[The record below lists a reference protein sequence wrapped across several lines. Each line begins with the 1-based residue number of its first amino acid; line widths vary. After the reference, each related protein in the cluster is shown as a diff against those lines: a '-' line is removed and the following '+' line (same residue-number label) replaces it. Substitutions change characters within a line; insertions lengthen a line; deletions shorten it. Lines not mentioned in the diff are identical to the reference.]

1 MRFRISTRWRSWFG
15 DRHRTATGRERS
27 RRAFLG
33 NLLTACALAQEPYKD
48 ASKSPHVYEGPGRDE
63 PAPAGL
69 TEIRI
74 GFFGPSDP
82 SHPEG
87 GTIWQGASRAIE
99 EANRAGGY
107 RGLPFRLVS
116 RWSDNPWRAG
126 AAQVVRLA
134 YEDHV
139 WAIVGGIDGPTTHLA
154 EQVVAKALL
163 TLVSPAST
171 DRSVNLAGVPWMFSC
186 MPGDDLL
193 AGALVQALSGERE
206 LTLISATDHDS
217 RAFTA
222 ELKKAMGSR
231 GLTPAFHVEFDPGKD
246 AAEAATRAKGAPAV
260 ALVAGPAGS
269 VRFLRALRA
278 SGFGGRIYAGPW
290 VARLTALDAAE
301 GVVFPFP
308 LESPP
313 EGFPDYAAVYAYDAT
328 NLVIAAIR
336 KAGLNRVGI
345 YDVIRGLSTYS
356 GATGAIRF
364 DALGRNPRPVRL
376 ATVEGGRLVILP
388 RGETK

>member
-1 MRFRISTRWRSWFG
+1 MRFLV
-15 DRHRTATGRERS
+15 A
-27 RRAFLG
+27 
-33 NLLTACALAQEPYKD
+33 LLAVCAWAQQPYKD
-48 ASKSPHVYEGPGRDE
+48 ADTFPPTYQGPGRDD

-69 TEIRI
+69 QEVRI

-87 GTIWQGASRAIE
+87 GTIWQGASRAVE

-107 RGLPFRLVS
+107 RGLPFRLVA
-116 RWSDNPWRAG
+116 RWSENPWRAG
-126 AAQVVRLA
+126 AAHVGRLA
-134 YEDHV
+134 YEDQV

-163 TLVSPAST
+163 PLVSPAST

-193 AGALVQALSGERE
+193 AAVLVQAMAGEKGVS
-206 LTLISATDHDS
+206 LISATDHDS

-246 AAEAATRAKGAPAV
+246 AAQAATRAKEAPAV
-260 ALVAGPAGS
+260 VLVAGPADS
-269 VRFLRALRA
+269 VRFLRALHA

-301 GVVFPFP
+301 DVVFPFA
-308 LESPP
+308 LESLPA
-313 EGFPDYAAVYAYDAT
+313 GFPDYAAVYAYDAT

-336 KAGLNRVGI
+336 KAGLNRVAI
-345 YDVIRGLSTYS
+345 YDAIRGLSPYA
-356 GATGAIRF
+356 GAAGVMRF
-364 DALGRNPRPVRL
+364 DALGRSAHSVRL
-376 ATVEGGRLVILP
+376 ATVHGGRVVILTQSAA
-388 RGETK
+388 R

>member
-1 MRFRISTRWRSWFG
+1 MRFLV
-15 DRHRTATGRERS
+15 A
-27 RRAFLG
+27 
-33 NLLTACALAQEPYKD
+33 LLAVCTWAQQPYKD
-48 ASKSPHVYEGPGRDE
+48 AGTFPPTYQGPGRDE
-63 PAPAGL
+63 PAPVGL
-69 TEIRI
+69 TEVRI

-82 SHPEG
+82 SHPDG

-126 AAQVVRLA
+126 AAHVVRLA
-134 YEDHV
+134 YEDQV

-193 AGALVQALSGERE
+193 AAVLVQAMAGEKDV
-206 LTLISATDHDS
+206 TLISATDHDS

-222 ELKKAMGSR
+222 ELKKAMASR

-246 AAEAATRAKGAPAV
+246 AAEAATRAKGASAV
-260 ALVAGPAGS
+260 ALVAGPADS
-269 VRFLRALRA
+269 VRFLSALHA

-290 VARLTALDAAE
+290 VARLTALGAAE

-308 LESPP
+308 LESLP
-313 EGFPDYAAVYAYDAT
+313 EGFPDYAAVYAYDAA

-336 KAGLNRVGI
+336 KAGLNRVRI
-345 YDVIRGLSTYS
+345 YDAMRELSPS
-356 GATGAIRF
+356 TGASGVIRF
-364 DALGRNPRPVRL
+364 DALGRSAHPVRL
-376 ATVEGGRLVILP
+376 ATVRGGRVITLTP
-388 RGETK
+388 SAAR

>member
-1 MRFRISTRWRSWFG
+1 
-15 DRHRTATGRERS
+15 
-27 RRAFLG
+27 
-33 NLLTACALAQEPYKD
+33 LAQEPYKD
-48 ASKSPHVYEGPGRDE
+48 ASKSPPVYDGPGRNE

-87 GTIWQGASRAIE
+87 GTIWQGASRAVE

-126 AAQVVRLA
+126 ASHVVHLA
-134 YEDHV
+134 YEDQV

-154 EQVVAKALL
+154 EQVIVKARLA
-163 TLVSPAST
+163 LVSPAST

-193 AGALVQALSGERE
+193 AGALVRALSGERE

-217 RAFTA
+217 RVFSA
-222 ELKKAMGSR
+222 ELRKAMGTH
-231 GLTPAFHVEFDPGKD
+231 GLTPAYHVEFDPGKG
-246 AAEAATRAKGAPAV
+246 AGEAATRARNAPAV
-260 ALVAGPAGS
+260 ALVAGAS
-269 VRFLRALRA
+269 DSARFLRALRA
-278 SGFGGRIYAGPW
+278 SGFAGRIYAGPW
-290 VARLTALDAAE
+290 VARLGALDAAE
-301 GVVFPFP
+301 GVIFPFA

-313 EGFPDYAAVYAYDAT
+313 EGFPDYAAAYAYDAT
-328 NLVIAAIR
+328 NLVIAAVR
-336 KAGLNRVGI
+336 KAGLNRVAI
-345 YDVIRGLSTYS
+345 YDAIRGFSPYS

-376 ATVEGGRLVILP
+376 ATVESGRLVTLP
-388 RGETK
+388 RRETK